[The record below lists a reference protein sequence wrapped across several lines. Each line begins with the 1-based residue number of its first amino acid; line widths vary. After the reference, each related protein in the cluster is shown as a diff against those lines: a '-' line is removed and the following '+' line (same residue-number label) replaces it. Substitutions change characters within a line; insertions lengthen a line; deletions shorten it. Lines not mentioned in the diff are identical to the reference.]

1 MAFSQRLNQR
11 KLNLRS
17 PLRSG
22 RSRPRSP
29 GPRGSPLRF
38 GRLKAEVHWTSWVSA
53 PLRSVQAEVPRT
65 SWTLC
70 ARTVCP
76 NQLEVVSLNS
86 CKNKNTPSHMCE
98 GVFLVVATR
107 FELATSASRTQRSTK
122 LSHATIINMNCV
134 NIKIINKNPLIVKQ
148 KTNMIEEKVAKTIK
162 PRN

>member
-1 MAFSQRLNQR
+1 MALSQRLNQR

-70 ARTVCP
+70 ARTMCP

-122 LSHATIINMNCV
+122 LSHASMLCSVSASSLIIPQGFKKSKR
-134 NIKIINKNPLIVKQ
+134 KIQKISKNSTRI
-148 KTNMIEEKVAKTIK
+148 
-162 PRN
+162 

>member
-1 MAFSQRLNQR
+1 MNQR

-17 PLRSG
+17 PLRFG
-22 RSRPRSP
+22 RSRPRFP
-29 GPRGSPLRF
+29 GPRGVSAPLRSVQ
-38 GRLKAEVHWTSWVSA
+38 AEVPRTSWVFA

-98 GVFLVVATR
+98 GVFFVVATR

-122 LSHATIINMNCV
+122 LSHATILLTRIASTL
-134 NIKIINKNPLIVKQ
+134 K
-148 KTNMIEEKVAKTIK
+148 
-162 PRN
+162 

>member
-1 MAFSQRLNQR
+1 MCGVQPAIEPAKVEL
-11 KLNLRS
+11 
-17 PLRSG
+17 
-22 RSRPRSP
+22 
-29 GPRGSPLRF
+29 
-38 GRLKAEVHWTSWVSA
+38 AVSA

-65 SWTLC
+65 SAWTD
-70 ARTVCP
+70 RTMCP

-122 LSHATIINMNCV
+122 LSHATIINTNRV

-162 PRN
+162 P